1 MTIWTLDYFLVCFSN
16 ILITFPRFPSSS
28 GTSKS
33 CTRSV
38 PHLAKLSNSYLSH
51 TQEPPC
57 RGSYQ
62 AQIIHSPIFYGDIQV
77 LIHKLPLP
85 TPEVQGGFDEAP
97 AASVDPARVIPGA
110 ALWCCDCKGKKPKQ
124 RSFVPNVAWKI
135 QFGRF
140 HKQREDVVFKLVYK
154 GNVKCTQSCS
164 FQSIVTE
171 ITGLKQESSQIIK
184 FTVGNFLLLLCLEGY
199 KYCESH
205 LRRENDK
212 KKMSHGTAAH

>member
-1 MTIWTLDYFLVCFSN
+1 MTIWTRDYFSVCFSN

-38 PHLAKLSNSYLSH
+38 PHLAKFSNSYLSH

-62 AQIIHSPIFYGDIQV
+62 AQIIHSPVFYGDVQV

-124 RSFVPNVAWKI
+124 RRV
-135 QFGRF
+135 
-140 HKQREDVVFKLVYK
+140 L
-154 GNVKCTQSCS
+154 
-164 FQSIVTE
+164 
-171 ITGLKQESSQIIK
+171 SQMLHGK
-184 FTVGNFLLLLCLEGY
+184 FSLADFTSRGKMLCLNWTT
-199 KYCESH
+199 
-205 LRRENDK
+205 RE
-212 KKMSHGTAAH
+212 M